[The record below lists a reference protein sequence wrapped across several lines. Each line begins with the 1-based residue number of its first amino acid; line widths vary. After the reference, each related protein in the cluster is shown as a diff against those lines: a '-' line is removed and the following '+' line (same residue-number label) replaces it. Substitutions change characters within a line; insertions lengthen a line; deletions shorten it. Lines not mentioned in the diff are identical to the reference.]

1 MEREIRPEELSENV
15 FDLIGNRWLLVAA
28 NDGEKTNAMTA
39 SWGSLGVMWGKPSAF
54 LVIRPQRY
62 TKEFLDRAQTFS
74 LSILPGEKR
83 ELLNYMG
90 TVSGRDEDKMA
101 KSGLTERLVEGAPVF
116 AESRLTLV
124 CRKQF
129 CQRMDPACILDREAD
144 AVENAVKQVLKE
156 GFRTADIMPEGGKAS
171 GENKCSCSEMGSR
184 IAERI

>member
-15 FDLIGNRWLLVAA
+15 FDLIGNQWLLVAA

-90 TVSGRDEDKMA
+90 TVSGRDEDKIRKQCA
-101 KSGLTERLVEGAPVF
+101 GPLVE
-116 AESRLTLV
+116 SSLL
-124 CRKQF
+124 
-129 CQRMDPACILDREAD
+129 DPSVVEKWYPQKDFHILYI
-144 AVENAVKQVLKE
+144 
-156 GFRTADIMPEGGKAS
+156 G
-171 GENKCSCSEMGSR
+171 R
-184 IAERI
+184 IEKVIVND

>member
-15 FDLIGNRWLLVAA
+15 FDLIGNQWLLVAA
-28 NDGEKTNAMTA
+28 NDGEKSNAMTA

-54 LVIRPQRY
+54 IVIRPQRY

-129 CQRMDPACILDREAD
+129 AGPMEESSFLDPSVVEKWYPQKDFHILYI
-144 AVENAVKQVLKE
+144 
-156 GFRTADIMPEGGKAS
+156 G
-171 GENKCSCSEMGSR
+171 R
-184 IAERI
+184 IEKVIVND

>member
-1 MEREIRPEELSENV
+1 MAFREIAVEELSFNPFQKISKEWM
-15 FDLIGNRWLLVAA
+15 LITAGDETKSN
-28 NDGEKTNAMTA
+28 TMTA

-129 CQRMDPACILDREAD
+129 AGPMEESSFLDPSVVEKWYPQKDFHILYI
-144 AVENAVKQVLKE
+144 
-156 GFRTADIMPEGGKAS
+156 G
-171 GENKCSCSEMGSR
+171 R
-184 IAERI
+184 IEKVIVND